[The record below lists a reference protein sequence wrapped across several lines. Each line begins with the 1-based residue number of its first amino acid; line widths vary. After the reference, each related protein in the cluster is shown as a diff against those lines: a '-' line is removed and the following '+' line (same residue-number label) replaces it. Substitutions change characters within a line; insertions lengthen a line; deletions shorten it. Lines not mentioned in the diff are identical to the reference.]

1 MPHIHIP
8 DLNTLIHMITL
19 RHLAFMVM
27 AGVVLGS
34 AALVV
39 TVKNIFHSL
48 LFLALSFLG
57 VSGVYFLLSADFLA
71 AVQVL
76 VYIGAIIILMM
87 FALMLTHRVM
97 STSLRQVTHQW
108 PFAAFAALGIF
119 GVLIR
124 VVIFSPWK
132 YQLQPQQPTTG
143 IIGQALLTR
152 YVLPFELASIV
163 LLMAMV
169 GAIVLA
175 KEDKSDDSA

>member
-1 MPHIHIP
+1 MPHIP
-8 DLNTLIHMITL
+8 DLNTIIHSITL
-19 RHLAFMVM
+19 RQITFAVM
-27 AGVVLGS
+27 AMVVLGP
-34 AALVV
+34 AVLVV

-48 LFLALSFLG
+48 LFLAVSFLG

-97 STSLRQVTHQW
+97 STKLRQITRQW
-108 PFAAFAALGIF
+108 PLAGLVSLGIF
-119 GVLIR
+119 AVFIR
-124 VVIFSPWK
+124 VFAMNTWHYTV
-132 YQLQPQQPTTG
+132 QPQNPTTG

-163 LLMAMV
+163 LLVAMV

-175 KEDKSDDSA
+175 KEDKADDPA